1 MSITATQPLTEERIR
16 QALSL
21 VEDPEIHRPITE
33 LDMVASIAIDAANHV
48 SVGILLTV
56 AACPLRERIVRD
68 IREAVLEIPGTS
80 SVTVEFGVMTDEQR
94 TALRRRIRGGDEPV
108 IPFAQPGSLT
118 RVYCV
123 VSGKGGVGKS
133 SVTVNLAAAMAAG
146 GLRVGI
152 LDADIHGHSIPAMM
166 GVDARPTA
174 VDRMLMPPAVHGIK
188 VISIGMFVEGNE
200 PVVWR
205 GPMLHRALRQ
215 FLVDVYWGDLDVL
228 LVDLPPGTGDIA
240 ISLAQMLPTADLLV
254 VTTPQQTAAR
264 IAERAGAV
272 AAQTK
277 QRVAG
282 VVENMS
288 WFDGPDGSRQALFG
302 SGGGALVSEQLTAIL
317 RVNCPLLGQIP
328 FDLDV
333 CAAGDQGIPMV
344 ITDPESTTAA
354 AFRAIATALTDRP
367 RGIAGMSLAVYPTG

>member
-1 MSITATQPLTEERIR
+1 MPITSAPAPTAERVL
-16 QALSL
+16 QALSG

-33 LDMVASIAIDAANHV
+33 LDMVGDVVIGDGGQVLVRIR
-48 SVGILLTV
+48 LTV
-56 AACPLRERIVRD
+56 AGCPMRERITREVRA
-68 IREAVLEIPGTS
+68 AVLEVPGT
-80 SVTVEFGVMTDEQR
+80 VAAAVEFEVMTDEQR
-94 TALRRRIRGGDEPV
+94 TALRKKVRGDEPS

-133 SVTVNLAAAMAAG
+133 SVTVNLATALAEQ

-152 LDADIHGHSIPAMM
+152 LDADIHGHSIPALL
-166 GVDARPTA
+166 GLTARP
-174 VDRMLMPPAVHGIK
+174 VQVERMMLPPSAGGVK
-188 VISIGMFVEGNE
+188 VISVGMFAEGNE
-200 PVVWR
+200 PVIWR
-205 GPMLHRALRQ
+205 GPMLHRALQQ
-215 FLVDVYWGDLDVL
+215 FLVDVHWGDLDVL

-240 ISLAQMLPTADLLV
+240 ISLAQLLPTAELLV

-288 WFDGPDGSRQALFG
+288 WFDAPDGTRQELFG
-302 SGGGALVSEQLTAIL
+302 AGGGTTVAARLSELLGAE
-317 RVNCPLLGQIP
+317 CALLGQVP
-328 FDLDV
+328 FDPAV
-333 CAAGDQGIPMV
+333 CATGDSGTPIV
-344 ITDPESTTAA
+344 RAAPESPAA
-354 AFRAIATALTDRP
+354 NAFRAVAGTLALRP
-367 RGIAGMSLAVYPTG
+367 RGLAGLRLAVSPG